1 MGWTRMKLSDY
12 RDFAR
17 RLTRSHGST
26 DHATFL
32 RALAAMSVVSIHYN
46 GLSSRDLFATNS
58 FPYDVLNFTINLG
71 IYGPT
76 IFFIASGFALT
87 ASLENKRIE
96 IRKFTVRR
104 YFRLAPLYIFTL
116 ACYFVLQN
124 IFEDFKKLQLSN
136 FMVKIFFLDAFFP
149 QYFYD
154 DPVGVLATLPIEF
167 WWSLS
172 IPVLVLLSRRFGFA
186 ADLVAGVLIFYVSFG
201 LDKSLESNSY
211 IRAFS
216 VNPIWTYGL
225 CFYLG
230 FLAFRIRVQNL
241 KLVNNFYFLVITI
254 ALNLFIEIIEF
265 SFLLNIYLTSFLF
278 LLMFNFESFRK
289 KFFTI
294 SIIGLS
300 FGTFC
305 YSVYLVHFPVRKA
318 LSEVTSNS
326 LILNSA
332 SIALILIISPLTYLF
347 IELRGI
353 SFGEKVSRRL
363 FRESG

>member
-172 IPVLVLLSRRFGFA
+172 IPVLVLLSQIWLRRGFSCWGF
-186 ADLVAGVLIFYVSFG
+186 DF
-201 LDKSLESNSY
+201 
-211 IRAFS
+211 
-216 VNPIWTYGL
+216 L
-225 CFYLG
+225 C
-230 FLAFRIRVQNL
+230 
-241 KLVNNFYFLVITI
+241 
-254 ALNLFIEIIEF
+254 
-265 SFLLNIYLTSFLF
+265 
-278 LLMFNFESFRK
+278 
-289 KFFTI
+289 KFWA
-294 SIIGLS
+294 
-300 FGTFC
+300 
-305 YSVYLVHFPVRKA
+305 R
-318 LSEVTSNS
+318 
-326 LILNSA
+326 
-332 SIALILIISPLTYLF
+332 
-347 IELRGI
+347 
-353 SFGEKVSRRL
+353 
-363 FRESG
+363 